1 MNHLG
6 KKFQNFL
13 AVVKGAEKEDLGN
26 RCYQHPP
33 FWKIARYI
41 HFLSGKPLSWIV
53 SGIEL
58 RIISTNNEENTGLSQ
73 KKL

>member
-1 MNHLG
+1 MRSG
-6 KKFQNFL
+6 RKKIQPL
-13 AVVKGAEKEDLGN
+13 

-33 FWKIARYI
+33 FWKIAGYI